1 MLEKGKT
8 CHKNYRVC
16 KGRQGKMEKMC
27 EHDWKIVSLSEQN
40 QEKSTVSTAQCKEKR
55 QEMDLLRIY
64 QKVPISQMTLRARI
78 ACL

>member
-40 QEKSTVSTAQCKEKR
+40 QEKSTVSPAQCTEKR
-55 QEMDLLRIY
+55 
-64 QKVPISQMTLRARI
+64 
-78 ACL
+78 